1 MYYLYRC
8 CFIEIHDVYKIV
20 LYCLKKKQCLILIAD
35 EESMAVIAKALSH
48 PVRLK
53 ILKLLA
59 MHECYYTG
67 HL

>member
-1 MYYLYRC
+1 MTYTKASC
-8 CFIEIHDVYKIV
+8 IV
-20 LYCLKKKQCLILIAD
+20 SKKNNVSFWIVD

-59 MHECYYTG
+59 THECCYRG
-67 HL
+67 N

>member
-1 MYYLYRC
+1 MTYTKASC
-8 CFIEIHDVYKIV
+8 IV
-20 LYCLKKKQCLILIAD
+20 SKKNNVSFWIVD

-67 HL
+67 N